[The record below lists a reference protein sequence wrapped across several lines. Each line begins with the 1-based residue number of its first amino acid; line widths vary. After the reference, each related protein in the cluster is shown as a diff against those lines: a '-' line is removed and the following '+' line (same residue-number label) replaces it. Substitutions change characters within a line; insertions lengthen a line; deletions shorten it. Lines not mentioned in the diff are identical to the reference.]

1 MTITI
6 NLSPELEQQVRETSA
21 ARGIPAE
28 DFVVGAV
35 SESIK
40 QAKAAHQL
48 PPHLSPEEGRLL
60 TEINTGF
67 SEDTWKRFHELVARR
82 QEEILTEVE
91 RAELLSLTTQME
103 RANVERLKK
112 LIELARLRGVK
123 LEELMDQ
130 LGIRDPGYV

>member
-35 SESIK
+35 SESLK
-40 QAKAAHQL
+40 HFPVAHRL
-48 PPHLSPEEGRLL
+48 PPHLPPEEGRLL
-60 TEINTGF
+60 TAINKGF

-82 QEEILTEVE
+82 QEELLTDAEH
-91 RAELLSLTTQME
+91 AELLSLTTQIE
-103 RANVERLKK
+103 RTNVERLKK

-123 LEELMDQ
+123 VEDLMNQ
-130 LGIRDPGYV
+130 LGIPDPGYV